1 MDTIQRT
8 DQFHAWEISA
18 AELGGHGLELGT
30 VKQAQ
35 QRGLQHVGE
44 MVPQSDLVA
53 AQLLSLAVQK
63 APAHPGA

>member
-1 MDTIQRT
+1 MPGKFLLR
-8 DQFHAWEISA
+8 S
-18 AELGGHGLELGT
+18 LGGMVWELGT

-44 MVPQSDLVA
+44 MVPQGDLVA

-63 APAHPGA
+63 RPGASAHK